1 MSKRDSKL
9 YLIDIKESI
18 EKIEKYTKDVAFADF
33 AKDLKTI
40 DAVVRN
46 LSIIGE
52 AVKNIPDDIKMA
64 HSEIAWHEIMG
75 MRNKVVHEYF
85 SVDEE
90 ILWKTIQNDLPLFKK
105 QIGEILDNQ

>member
-9 YLIDIKESI
+9 YLTDIKESI
-18 EKIEKYTKDVAFADF
+18 ERIEEYTKDTLFGDF

-52 AVKNIPDDIKMA
+52 AVKNIPDDMKTA
-64 HSEIAWHEIMG
+64 YAEVAWHEIMG

-90 ILWKTIQNDLPLFKK
+90 ILWKTIQVDLSLFKK
-105 QIGEILDNQ
+105 QIQEILDNQ